1 MIKRRLTR
9 RQFVGTSAA
18 AGVAAATVTALPRL
32 ATAAEKTL
40 KVGFLAPLTGEV
52 AGWGLPGRDGCLIW
66 ADWVNAAGGIKVG
79 ADSYKVEIASYDDEY
94 APDKALLGAKKLV
107 LEDGVKIVLM
117 LGGDPWPGVQPFM
130 NEQKML
136 CTTLLPSDL
145 SPDTPYLLAPC
156 EVHPIYNVTGVEW
169 LAANRPEAKTA
180 AIVAQEDALGLPS
193 VATYRAAFEAAGIEV
208 VHEKFFDIATTDFA
222 PIVTAMLASKPEII
236 CFDTAYPDYV
246 NLLCEQAFHQGFK
259 GNIVSCTMDNYPQ
272 IIEKTSK
279 EFMEGVVF
287 QFPDFDD
294 PALEQAGIN
303 FKNANAFFAEF
314 TKRFAGTWTAVSW
327 EYASIL
333 ELWKAAVEKAGS
345 VEPLPVLEAMKAG
358 GRAPHIFGDAQ
369 WWGKELFGID
379 NALVGNW
386 PVVRIT
392 DGKARIVEFR
402 SVPAWWDKH
411 KDLLIKHFR
420 DLKQMWDQRA

>member
-1 MIKRRLTR
+1 MSTNSLTR
-9 RQFVGTSAA
+9 RQFVRTSAA
-18 AGVAAATVTALPRL
+18 IGVAAATVTGLPRF
-32 ATAAEKTL
+32 AASAEKTV

-79 ADSYKVEIASYDDEY
+79 ADSYKVEIVSYDDEY
-94 APDKALLGAKKLV
+94 APDKALLGGKKLV

-169 LAANRPEAKTA
+169 LAANHPEAKTA
-180 AIVAQEDALGLPS
+180 AIVAQQDALGLPS
-193 VATYRAAFEAAGIEV
+193 VATYRAAFEASGIKV

-222 PIVTAMLASKPEII
+222 PIVTAMLATKPDII

-259 GNIVSCTMDNYPQ
+259 GKIVSCTMDNYPQ

-279 EFMEGVVF
+279 EFMEGVIF

-294 PALEQAGIN
+294 PALEGTGIN
-303 FKNANAFFAEF
+303 FKNANAFFAEYN
-314 TKRFAGTWTAVSW
+314 KRFPGTWTAVSW

-345 VEPLPVLEAMKAG
+345 VEPLAALEAMKAG

-369 WWGKELFGID
+369 WWGKDLFGID

-392 DGKARIVEFR
+392 DGKAKIVEYR
-402 SVPAWWDKH
+402 SIPVWWDKN
-411 KDLLIKHFR
+411 KDVLIKHFR

>member
-1 MIKRRLTR
+1 MSTNSLTR
-9 RQFVGTSAA
+9 RQFVRTSAA
-18 AGVAAATVTALPRL
+18 IGVAAATVTGLPRF
-32 ATAAEKTL
+32 AASEEKTV

-79 ADSYKVEIASYDDEY
+79 ADSYKVEIVSYDDEY
-94 APDKALLGAKKLV
+94 APDKALLGGKKLV

-169 LAANRPEAKTA
+169 LAANHPEAKTA
-180 AIVAQEDALGLPS
+180 AIVAQQDALGLPS
-193 VATYRAAFEAAGIEV
+193 VATYRAAFEASGIKV

-222 PIVTAMLASKPEII
+222 PIVTAMLATKPDII

-259 GNIVSCTMDNYPQ
+259 GKIVSCTMDNYPQ

-279 EFMEGVVF
+279 EFMEGVIF

-294 PALEQAGIN
+294 PALEGTGIN
-303 FKNANAFFAEF
+303 FKNANAFFAEYN
-314 TKRFAGTWTAVSW
+314 KRFPGTWTAVSW

-345 VEPLPVLEAMKAG
+345 VEPLAALEAMKAG

-369 WWGKELFGID
+369 WWGKDLFGID

-392 DGKARIVEFR
+392 DGKAKIVEYR
-402 SVPAWWDKH
+402 SIPVWWDKN
-411 KDLLIKHFR
+411 KDVLIKHFR